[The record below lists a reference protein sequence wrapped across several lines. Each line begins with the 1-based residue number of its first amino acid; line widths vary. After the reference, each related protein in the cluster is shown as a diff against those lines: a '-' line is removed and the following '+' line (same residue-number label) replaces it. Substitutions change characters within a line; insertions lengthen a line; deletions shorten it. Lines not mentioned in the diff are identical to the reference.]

1 MTAVMVPCLCT
12 MSLAPL
18 TCLTYTLILK
28 SRLQCGRADAVGHAQ
43 KITVRRESARRPS
56 ATNDGQRK
64 QTQKWQARALIG
76 GILAGRVRRPAYPLE
91 VFAGV

>member
-28 SRLQCGRADAVGHAQ
+28 SRVQCGRADAVGHARRSQ
-43 KITVRRESARRPS
+43 SAESPQDVRPRPTTANASKRR
-56 ATNDGQRK
+56 N
-64 QTQKWQARALIG
+64 
-76 GILAGRVRRPAYPLE
+76 GRPER
-91 VFAGV
+91 